1 MTLRERDI
9 RAAESLVVDLAEV
22 EDTQMYAERAVH
34 GLLDLIPTDLGFSF
48 TELRQEPIARR
59 FSFNQPQTDSRPDA
73 TEAMGAH
80 WRQSPTSSVNVG
92 TDGGVF
98 RWSDLIDRRDL
109 QSLEF
114 YQEVCLPRQ
123 ERHTAKVVFP
133 GGPFDSDA
141 FMLVRARDDFTD
153 RDMDV
158 LRFLY
163 PLLLLGYRT
172 VKSRERAARMERQL
186 FSRGLGMVLL
196 RHDRVEDQLGAAAD
210 MLSDWFGPHDGT
222 LPPEVSS
229 WLRGTEASRPL
240 ILELP
245 DKRLSVTR
253 VPSRGAGQPDEL
265 LLEERQSLGSATV
278 ARSLG
283 LTPREIEVLELVRQ
297 GMTNR
302 EIAEALFLA
311 PTTIRRHLEN
321 VFSKLDVR
329 TRTGAVAK
337 AFPGPPAQ

>member
-1 MTLRERDI
+1 
-9 RAAESLVVDLAEV
+9 
-22 EDTQMYAERAVH
+22 
-34 GLLDLIPTDLGFSF
+34 
-48 TELRQEPIARR
+48 
-59 FSFNQPQTDSRPDA
+59 
-73 TEAMGAH
+73 
-80 WRQSPTSSVNVG
+80 
-92 TDGGVF
+92 
-98 RWSDLIDRRDL
+98 
-109 QSLEF
+109 
-114 YQEVCLPRQ
+114 
-123 ERHTAKVVFP
+123 
-133 GGPFDSDA
+133 
-141 FMLVRARDDFTD
+141 
-153 RDMDV
+153 
-158 LRFLY
+158 
-163 PLLLLGYRT
+163 
-172 VKSRERAARMERQL
+172 MERQL

-210 MLSDWFGPHDGT
+210 MLSDWFGPHDGA

-229 WLRGTEASRPL
+229 WLRGTAAGRPL
-240 ILELP
+240 TLELP